1 MTTGARHRASRW
13 IVAAGAALAV
23 ASFAR
28 EGRARADGFGYEA
41 LLPFGVAGLLGPSE
55 VGVTTSGADPATRRL
70 VLGWSYQFPADDRS
84 RHRVVSSVDLVV
96 HDGAAWRGRL
106 GYRYGRRE
114 AFAGGGLGVDGSGL
128 TLSPEIGVK
137 FLHLAQEQSDGLD
150 ASLHLLVRA
159 DVAPETGR
167 IRAATI
173 LLGWNLY

>member
-1 MTTGARHRASRW
+1 MTKGKPGTW

-23 ASFAR
+23 VSFAR
-28 EGRARADGFGYEA
+28 EGRASVGTYDYEA
-41 LLPFGVAGLLGPSE
+41 LIPFGVAGLLAPSE
-55 VGVTTSGADPATRRL
+55 VGATTSGVDPATRQL

-106 GYRYGRRE
+106 GYRYGRRH
-114 AFAGGGLGVDGSGL
+114 AFAGGGVGVDGSGL

-137 FLHLAQEQSDGLD
+137 FLHLAQEESDGID
-150 ASLHLLVRA
+150 ASLHMLVRA